1 MCICVV
7 RSSWCLFFVRAK
19 TNTSSVFVIS
29 FYVIFVYEMLVDVY
43 CETQVVVV
51 VALQRQ
57 AFLPSIDLSFA
68 YYLLLLKKLPTIDKN
83 IVKAHAL

>member
-29 FYVIFVYEMLVDVY
+29 FYVIFVYEMLVNVS
-43 CETQVVVV
+43 CETKVAVV
-51 VALQRQ
+51 VALQGQ
-57 AFLPSIDLSFA
+57 AILPSIDLCWT
-68 YYLLLLKKLPTIDKN
+68 Y
-83 IVKAHAL
+83 

>member
-1 MCICVV
+1 MLDVV
-7 RSSWCLFFVRAK
+7 V
-19 TNTSSVFVIS
+19 VS
-29 FYVIFVYEMLVDVY
+29 FYAIRLSHDSVVYEMLVDVY